1 MEIILADIPSF
12 LPNYLLMKR
21 NDMLTISHDGLLDV
35 IPNFEFVI
43 QDKFNS
49 LDSLK
54 HHFRSDFKFFNK
66 LLLQIHNKRK
76 SELSDK
82 QRLNLLRYLSIGYL
96 NCNDVRYFNEF
107 LWFYRPKD
115 SYQDLKKIVLHN
127 FKCNLDENNT
137 HSIPYFTKTKIN
149 SYITEL
155 NDQADKHIQTNNNV
169 KLSVGLIGIPFIFK
183 NIYSRLVSSGFSV
196 SVFVVPYFT
205 ELKRRLFLKSGLIFK
220 VFTKFKGVKFPY
232 KVLNYHH
239 QDQKIKELL
248 LKENLDIGFFKLGFI
263 VKDNI
268 YDAFKIG
275 LLHDHLAV
283 LPFVRGRSS
292 IEFSLLIGVPVGSTI
307 HFIGR
312 GIDTGAIVKV
322 YTYDFQKG
330 EDINSIRKKIKKDFE
345 NRIYDSL
352 EKISTNIS
360 NYMSN
365 DISKGLTYYS
375 INPELKNFINRSIL
389 N

>member
-183 NIYSRLVSSGFSV
+183 NIYS
-196 SVFVVPYFT
+196 
-205 ELKRRLFLKSGLIFK
+205 
-220 VFTKFKGVKFPY
+220 
-232 KVLNYHH
+232 
-239 QDQKIKELL
+239 
-248 LKENLDIGFFKLGFI
+248 
-263 VKDNI
+263 
-268 YDAFKIG
+268 
-275 LLHDHLAV
+275 
-283 LPFVRGRSS
+283 
-292 IEFSLLIGVPVGSTI
+292 
-307 HFIGR
+307 
-312 GIDTGAIVKV
+312 
-322 YTYDFQKG
+322 
-330 EDINSIRKKIKKDFE
+330 
-345 NRIYDSL
+345 
-352 EKISTNIS
+352 
-360 NYMSN
+360 
-365 DISKGLTYYS
+365 
-375 INPELKNFINRSIL
+375 
-389 N
+389 